1 MSRKLI
7 AYFSPGI
14 GETAETAK
22 NLAEILRA
30 DLYEIKALEPYT
42 KEDLDWEHP
51 YSRNVLEKQDKYC
64 RPAIAGDLLDLT
76 DYDTVFLG
84 FPIWWNTAPKIILTF
99 AESLDFEGK
108 TVVPFATSKG
118 SGMGSSS
125 QDIREAIIGNAVV
138 TEGMLLNGY
147 ISPFKIK
154 NWLNSLGIE

>member
-51 YSRNVLEKQDKYC
+51 YSRNVLENADKFC
-64 RPAIAGDLLDLT
+64 RPAIAGDLPDLT

-84 FPIWWNTAPKIILTF
+84 FPIWWIPRRKSFLLSRNPSISKARQSFPSRHPKEAVWVPAPRISVKR
-99 AESLDFEGK
+99 
-108 TVVPFATSKG
+108 
-118 SGMGSSS
+118 SS
-125 QDIREAIIGNAVV
+125 V
-138 TEGMLLNGY
+138 MPL
-147 ISPFKIK
+147 
-154 NWLNSLGIE
+154 